1 METDA
6 TTVMERCRFYA
17 KIGAK
22 GGRLSRACGFGS
34 LKVGL
39 DGLTG
44 LQRAR
49 NYGVITFSCSCVRR
63 LFRLP
68 MFDTDAVVH
77 PEETRHKPE
86 GAAHRRHRAGRHGG
100 RSDNWAADAPDTAA
114 GQQDAA
120 GDPVVDDRLDL
131 EANVIRKAGD
141 GRRRQ
146 DI

>member
-49 NYGVITFSCSCVRR
+49 NYGVITFPVRACGGSSAFQC
-63 LFRLP
+63 LIP
-68 MFDTDAVVH
+68 MQWYT
-77 PEETRHKPE
+77 PK
-86 GAAHRRHRAGRHGG
+86 
-100 RSDNWAADAPDTAA
+100 
-114 GQQDAA
+114 
-120 GDPVVDDRLDL
+120 
-131 EANVIRKAGD
+131 K
-141 GRRRQ
+141 Q
-146 DI
+146 DISRRVRHTADIALDVMAAVAIIGLLTLLILPQASKTLQAILWWMTGWI